1 MSLPEILTNLLNQI
15 PEGIAICDE
24 SGRLSFLNDTGANI
38 LGVAGVGSMAEE
50 WTTIFG
56 LYHADK
62 ITPVPV
68 SALPLFR
75 ASKGEQTSDIE
86 LFVNNDVVSGR
97 WITVSGKPL
106 VGLENLELAGVVV
119 FKDITERKTQEIV
132 AQELAAIV
140 ENSND
145 AIVGKTIDGII
156 RSWNKGAQTIFG
168 YEPDEVIGQ
177 HISML
182 IPAEKHDEESSL
194 IERVKSGERVD
205 HFETVR
211 LSKDG
216 RLIDVSLTVSP
227 IRDAA
232 GAVIGA
238 SKTARDVS
246 VRKKL
251 DEVQKER
258 LYITLLGLEIST
270 IVNERSS
277 LEQMLNKVVDSLVKR
292 FDAAFARIW
301 LFNRDENVLELK
313 ASAGLYTHLNGK
325 HSRIPLGE
333 LKVGVIA
340 EERSAHITNSILEDP
355 LIADKAWAKREG
367 LASFV
372 GHPLVVDDELLGVV
386 AMFGRKPFP
395 ELTMKAQTCVASI
408 IALGIA
414 RKISEE
420 ALKASKKKLETLNQA
435 LSQARDQAQSASQ
448 FKSEF
453 VANMSHEIRTPMNA
467 IIGMTNF
474 LLQTP
479 LTEQQYRFADN
490 ISNASTTLLRV
501 VNDILDFS
509 KIEAGK
515 FDLDCIDF
523 NLSNLVEG
531 VCGLFSIEA
540 NSRGLSLMSY
550 IDPVIPRTLRG
561 DPERITQVL
570 LNLVGNAIKFTESG
584 HVVVRVLL
592 DSINDGFA
600 TLCFSVEDT
609 GIGLSEN
616 EIERLFQPF
625 VQGDGSIS
633 RRYGGSGLG
642 LSISNGLVELMGDR
656 IRVESQ
662 KGIGSK
668 FSFAI
673 ALEPRNSTSES
684 EVMNASV
691 LNGTRVLVV
700 DGSDHAREILNSY
713 LQSWKMDVS
722 STSSAHQV
730 LNLLRAANQE
740 GNPFKVAMIDMM
752 MSDVTGLELGRQ
764 ILSDP
769 ALTQTK
775 LMLLTA
781 HDVAGLS
788 KQAND
793 VGFRAYLTKPLR
805 QSQLF
810 ESITQ
815 VLSGKSGIRVSASY
829 PRVRHKVRGERKED
843 QNEDQKSAQCNALI
857 LIVEDHPINQQVAQI
872 YASELGLEFHS
883 AINGHEAVA
892 AVGIHNYSLI
902 LMDCQMPDMDGFAA
916 TSAIRNL
923 ESSKGQRTPIIAMT
937 AHALRG
943 DRERCIAAGMDDY
956 ISKPIDPK
964 EFRAVVNR
972 WLSNVEPTTVEVCN
986 SGTVSTLKELDTA
999 ALFEKYGE
1007 ANSQKLVSMFLRD
1020 MPSQLEELAG
1030 AASNHDTV
1038 KVKDVLHRIKGLTS
1052 AVCASKMFD
1061 LCRNL
1066 EKSEFTGEDAVV
1078 HTHHITKEFEQ
1089 LSNYC
1094 RTSFLSND
1102 E

>member
-1 MSLPEILTNLLNQI
+1 MSLPEILINILNQI
-15 PEGIAICDE
+15 PEGIAICDKN
-24 SGRLSFLNDTGANI
+24 GRLSFLNDTGANI

-75 ASKGEQTSDIE
+75 ASKGEPTSDIE
-86 LFVNNDVVSGR
+86 LFVNNGAVSGR

-119 FKDITERKTQEIV
+119 FKDITERKTQEIA

-156 RSWNKGAQTIFG
+156 RSWNKGAQMIFG
-168 YEPDEVIGQ
+168 YEPDEVIGR
-177 HISML
+177 HVSLL
-182 IPAEKHDEESSL
+182 IPANKLEEEST
-194 IERVKSGERVD
+194 IIDCVKGGERID

-216 RLIDVSLTVSP
+216 RLVDVSLTVSP
-227 IRDAA
+227 IKDES
-232 GAVIGA
+232 GTVIGA
-238 SKTARDVS
+238 SKTARDIGE
-246 VRKKL
+246 RKKL

-258 LYITLLGLEIST
+258 LYITMLGLEIST
-270 IVNERSS
+270 IVNEPLS
-277 LEQMLNKVVDSLVKR
+277 LEQMLNKIVDALVKR

-355 LIADKAWAKREG
+355 LIADKAWAQREG

-372 GHPLVVDDELLGVV
+372 GHPLVVDGELLGVV

-395 ELTMKAQTCVASI
+395 ELTMKAQTSVASI
-408 IALGIA
+408 VALGIA
-414 RKISEE
+414 RKITEE
-420 ALKASKKKLETLNQA
+420 ALKASRKKLETLNQA
-435 LSQARDQAQSASQ
+435 LSHARDQAQSASQ

-523 NLSNLVEG
+523 DLSNLVEG

-540 NSRGLSLMSY
+540 NSKGLSLMSY

-592 DSINDGFA
+592 ESITDGFA

-609 GIGLSEN
+609 GIGLSEH

-642 LSISNGLVELMGDR
+642 LSISNGLVKLMGDR

-662 KGIGSK
+662 KGVGSK

-673 ALEPRNSTSES
+673 ALEPRNSKSES
-684 EVMNASV
+684 EVKKASV
-691 LNGTRVLVV
+691 LNGTKVLVV
-700 DGSDHAREILNSY
+700 DDSDHAREILNSY
-713 LQSWKMDVS
+713 LHSWKMEVS
-722 STSSAHQV
+722 TTSSASQV

-740 GNPFKVAMIDMM
+740 GNPFQIAIIDMM
-752 MSDVTGLELGRQ
+752 MPDVTGLELGRQ

-769 ALTQTK
+769 ALDQTK

-793 VGFRAYLTKPLR
+793 VGFRAFLTKPLR
-805 QSQLF
+805 QSQLL

-815 VLSGKSGIRVSASY
+815 VLSGKSGIKVSASY
-829 PRVRHKVRGERKED
+829 PRVRHKERGERKED
-843 QNEDQKSAQCNALI
+843 QQDVQRHELI

-883 AINGHEAVA
+883 ASNGHEAVA
-892 AVGIHNYSLI
+892 AVGLHNYSLI

-923 ESSKGQRTPIIAMT
+923 ESSQGHRTPIIAMT

-972 WLSNVEPTTVEVCN
+972 WLDISERTLVEACKNELEP
-986 SGTVSTLKELDTA
+986 TLKELDTE
-999 ALFEKYGE
+999 ALLEKYGE

-1066 EKSEFTGEDAVV
+1066 EKIEFTGDDAVV

-1094 RTSFLSND
+1094 RTSFLPND

>member
-1 MSLPEILTNLLNQI
+1 MSVPEILQNILNQI
-15 PEGIAICDE
+15 PDGIAICDE
-24 SGRLSFLNDTGANI
+24 NGRLSFLNDAGAKI
-38 LGVAGVGSMAEE
+38 LGVAGVGSMPEE
-50 WTTIFG
+50 WTAMFG
-56 LYHADK
+56 LYHSDK
-62 ITPVPV
+62 LTPVHV

-86 LFVNNDVVSGR
+86 LFVNNDVVTGR
-97 WITVSGKPL
+97 WITVSGKPII
-106 VGLENLELAGVVV
+106 GLEDLKFSGLVV
-119 FKDITERKTQEIV
+119 FKDITERKTQEMS

-140 ENSND
+140 ESSND
-145 AIVGKTIDGII
+145 AIVGQTIDGII
-156 RSWNKGAQTIFG
+156 RSWNKGAQVIFG
-168 YEPDEVIGQ
+168 YESNEVIGR
-177 HISML
+177 HISLL
-182 IPAEKHDEESSL
+182 IPPDKYDEEKEL
-194 IERVKSGERVD
+194 IDCVKRGERID

-211 LSKDG
+211 RSKDD

-227 IRDAA
+227 IKDAS
-232 GAVIGA
+232 GLVIGA
-238 SKTARDVS
+238 SKTARDIS
-246 VRKKL
+246 GRKKL
-251 DEVQKER
+251 DDVQKDR

-270 IVNERSS
+270 IVNERLS
-277 LEQMLNKVVDSLVKR
+277 LEQMLNKVVDSMVKR

-301 LFNRDENVLELK
+301 LFNKDENVLELK
-313 ASAGLYTHLNGK
+313 ASAGLYTHLNGM

-340 EERSAHITNSILEDP
+340 EERSAHIANSILEDP
-355 LIADKAWAKREG
+355 LIADKSWAQREG
-367 LASFV
+367 LTSFV

-395 ELTMKAQTCVASI
+395 ELTVKAQTSVASI

-420 ALKASKKKLETLNQA
+420 ALKASQSKLETLNQA

-479 LTEQQYRFADN
+479 LTEKQYSFADN
-490 ISNASTTLLRV
+490 ISNASHTLLRV

-509 KIEAGK
+509 KIESGK

-540 NSRGLSLMSY
+540 NSKGLSLMSY
-550 IDPVIPRTLRG
+550 IDPVIPVTLRG

-592 DSINDGFA
+592 ESINDGVA

-609 GIGLSEN
+609 GIGLSES

-642 LSISNGLVELMGDR
+642 LSISNGLVKLMGGR
-656 IRVESQ
+656 IRVESK
-662 KGIGSK
+662 KGVGSK
-668 FSFAI
+668 FYFAI
-673 ALEPRNSTSES
+673 GLEPRNSSSES
-684 EVMNASV
+684 DVQKTSV
-691 LNGTRVLVV
+691 LEGTRVLVV
-700 DGSDHAREILNSY
+700 DESDHAREILSSY
-713 LQSWKMDVS
+713 LQSWNMSVS
-722 STSSAHQV
+722 TTSGAGRV
-730 LNLLRAANQE
+730 LDLLRAASQE
-740 GNPFKVAMIDMM
+740 GNQYKVVIVDMM
-752 MSDVTGLELGRQ
+752 MMPNATGLELGKQ

-769 ALTQTK
+769 TLGNVN
-775 LMLLTA
+775 LILLTA
-781 HDVAGLS
+781 HDVPGLS

-793 VGFRAYLTKPLR
+793 AGFKAFLTKPIR
-805 QSQLF
+805 QSQLL

-815 VLSGKSGIRVSASY
+815 VLSGKSGIKVSAGY
-829 PRVRHKVRGERKED
+829 PRVRYKGRGEEEKHYKDEHR
-843 QNEDQKSAQCNALI
+843 NELI

-872 YASELGLEFHS
+872 YASELGLAFHS
-883 AINGHEAVA
+883 ASNGHEAIA
-892 AVGIHNYSLI
+892 AVEMHKYSLI

-916 TSAIRNL
+916 TNAIRKL
-923 ESSKGQRTPIIAMT
+923 ESSQGERTPIIAMT

-964 EFRAVVNR
+964 EFRLVVNR
-972 WLSNVEPTTVEVCN
+972 WLHNTERTAVEPCNGDVEPI
-986 SGTVSTLKELDTA
+986 LKELDTA
-999 ALFEKYGE
+999 ALLERYGDV
-1007 ANSQKLVSMFLRD
+1007 NSQKLVSMFLRD
-1020 MPSQLEELAG
+1020 MPTQLDELAG
-1030 AASNHDTV
+1030 AASSHDSV
-1038 KVKDVLHRIKGLTS
+1038 KVKEVLHRIKGLTS

-1066 EKSEFTGEDAVV
+1066 ERVEFTGDDAVM
-1078 HTHHITKEFEQ
+1078 HTQHITKEFEH
-1089 LSNYC
+1089 LSHYC
-1094 RTSFLSND
+1094 RTAFLAT
-1102 E
+1102 EE